1 MIPFRAPV
9 DDILFSLRA
18 VAGAADLPGWD
29 DTLAGDI
36 IAHFADFAEGVIA
49 PLDAPG
55 DAQGCRLDNGR
66 VHMPDGFKSAYAQLA
81 EGGWQGL
88 SAPEAHGG
96 MAAHPLVAAAVSEVF
111 SGANM
116 SLQMVC
122 NLVPGAITT
131 LMRFG
136 TPDQQ
141 ARYVPP
147 LVSGEL
153 LATMCLTEPQAGSD
167 LAAIRTRAVPA
178 ADGWRITG
186 EKIFISGG
194 DQDMSDGILHLVLA
208 RTGAADEGVK
218 GLSLFLCPADLAD
231 GRNAVT
237 VARIEDKLGLH
248 ASPTCHMVF
257 DAAQAE
263 LIGAEGQGLAVMFT
277 LMNHARLDVA
287 LQGVAKA
294 ARAAQISQA
303 YAAERKQG
311 RKPDGSAATLA
322 DHADVARMLDEQT
335 RLTIGGRAMCHL
347 ALAVGADG
355 TQPALFDFLTP
366 ICKIFCSEAG
376 IRAADLG
383 MQILGGYGYL
393 TEYGL
398 GQIWRDARVT
408 AIYEG
413 ANGIHARGLVTR
425 QLKQG
430 TGADDFAAMV
440 CAIAGDNADVA
451 VLLDRWQRARGMV
464 IAADDPLPLAHD
476 FAQLTAKLYF
486 HAAWARIVAASE
498 GTPQA
503 PGYARLAAGL
513 SGSPFA

>member
-18 VAGAADLPGWD
+18 VAGAADLPGLD
-29 DTLAGDI
+29 DPLAADI
-36 IAHFADFAEGVIA
+36 ISHFAAFAEGVIA

-66 VHMPDGFKSAYAQLA
+66 VRMPDGFKAAYAQLA

-136 TPDQQ
+136 SPDQQ
-141 ARYVPP
+141 ARFVPP
-147 LVSGEL
+147 LVSGDM

-167 LAAIRTRAVPA
+167 LAAIRTRAVPTS
-178 ADGWRITG
+178 DGWQISG

-208 RTGAADEGVK
+208 RTGAADAGVK

-248 ASPTCHMVF
+248 ASPTCHLVF
-257 DAAQAE
+257 DDAQAE

-303 YAAERKQG
+303 YAIDRKQG

-335 RLTIGGRAMCHL
+335 RLAVVGLAMCHL
-347 ALAVGADG
+347 AFATGARG
-355 TQPALFDFLTP
+355 QGALFDFLTP

-413 ANGIHARGLVTR
+413 ATGIHARALSTR
-425 QLKQG
+425 LLQQG
-430 TGADDFAAMV
+430 TGANDFAAMV
-440 CAIAGDNADVA
+440 CGIAGDTADVA
-451 VLLDRWQRARGMV
+451 ALLARWEHARGMV
-464 IAADDPLPLAHD
+464 IAAADPLPLAHD

-486 HAAWARIVAASE
+486 HAAWARNVAAAE
-498 GTPQA
+498 GTPRAQD
-503 PGYARLAAGL
+503 YARLAAGL
-513 SGSPFA
+513 SAGPFG